1 MGLGMTQPGTSR
13 AASRADRR
21 GRSLSDGRSSERK
34 THAGFLCGMEFGKL
48 SDELEFFAQRGL
60 HLDAVG
66 TEVCLRPGEVLV
78 FDNLALAHGRR
89 GTLDQAN

>member
-1 MGLGMTQPGTSR
+1 
-13 AASRADRR
+13 
-21 GRSLSDGRSSERK
+21 
-34 THAGFLCGMEFGKL
+34 MEFGKL